1 MGRDG
6 GRWGR
11 GEGSYSSTIQ
21 TKGCEHRILPVA
33 RLAAVSRFG
42 PYHLVH
48 PPWLLP
54 PPPHGVCPCLQD
66 RRPLAYRTSPGASAS
81 LSCSWN
87 ARLFGEMLPGLGS
100 RSILTAPGAFPSPQ
114 GHASRVLVDN
124 VVPPNLACLAG
135 PPARAPPPRPP
146 RVRPPGGP
154 PLPWSLPAYMCLEV
168 IRYLRVDSPDEVQHS
183 SHHVVGPGDEVL
195 PGCPTM
201 QASPV
206 ACQRVSPGVAS
217 PILLCQQSCQNC

>member
-6 GRWGR
+6 GAVGPGR
-11 GEGSYSSTIQ
+11 GLLLLHNPDQRLRAPDPPCCTSRSGKPVRPIPPGASS
-21 TKGCEHRILPVA
+21 
-33 RLAAVSRFG
+33 LA
-42 PYHLVH
+42 P
-48 PPWLLP
+48 P

-66 RRPLAYRTSPGASAS
+66 GRPLAYRTSPGATAS
-81 LSCSWN
+81 LPCSWN